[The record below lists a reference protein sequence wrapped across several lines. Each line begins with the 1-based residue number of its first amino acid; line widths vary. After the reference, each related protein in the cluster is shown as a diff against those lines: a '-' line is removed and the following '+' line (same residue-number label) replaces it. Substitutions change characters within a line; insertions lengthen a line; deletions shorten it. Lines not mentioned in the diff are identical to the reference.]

1 MKVTDSDLHTD
12 STYGKRHGRR
22 MTRTKH
28 DLRSEATRRR
38 LVTAARALFGA
49 RGFAEVGTEEIAGAA
64 GAEAAADPVG
74 ALRSGARLFL
84 DACAAP
90 EVERIILLD
99 APAVLGWQAWRDLA
113 GRYGLGLVQF
123 GLQSAIEAGAL
134 VPQPV
139 GPLAHV
145 LIGALNESALYV
157 ARAKDPAKLR
167 SYFGEL
173 FGWEFDTSSPV
184 AEAVS
189 EPDDYGFVNRST
201 TSDGTGIPGGVG
213 GGAGYPAHAMFYVGV
228 ADVEAALQRAERLG
242 GTRQMGPGQAPTGLV
257 VGHFTDPEGNLI
269 GIAGT
274 A

>member
-1 MKVTDSDLHTD
+1 MI
-12 STYGKRHGRR
+12 
-22 MTRTKH
+22 RTKH

-49 RGFAEVGTEEIAGAA
+49 RGFAEVGTEEIVRAAGVTRGALYHQFRDKADLFAAVAEEVEAEIAERIAGAA

-123 GLQSAIEAGAL
+123 GLQSAIEAGAIA
-134 VPQPV
+134 PQPV
-139 GPLAHV
+139 APLAHV

-157 ARAKDPAKLR
+157 ARAEDPAAAREQCVAIIDRILH
-167 SYFGEL
+167 GL
-173 FGWEFDTSSPV
+173 MTS
-184 AEAVS
+184 A
-189 EPDDYGFVNRST
+189 
-201 TSDGTGIPGGVG
+201 
-213 GGAGYPAHAMFYVGV
+213 
-228 ADVEAALQRAERLG
+228 
-242 GTRQMGPGQAPTGLV
+242 
-257 VGHFTDPEGNLI
+257 
-269 GIAGT
+269 
-274 A
+274 